1 MEKQIFIELKTLSK
15 FNLLGVTTSDLQ
27 GELNICNLLYLGLVN
42 HLLGNKANCKEII
55 SVKRKAEYDGY
66 VLKEWYEITYLES
79 KMIASKDDLES
90 AFKEGEQ
97 WKQFRETG
105 YPTDAIRFNDWFNE
119 KF

>member
-79 KMIASKDDLES
+79 EMIASKDDLED
-90 AFKEGEQ
+90 AFRKGQHNYDESFSKFEQ
-97 WKQFRETG
+97 
-105 YPTDAIRFNDWFNE
+105 WFNE
-119 KF
+119 NFENNGHN